1 MEVCGTLFDDR
12 VDWVTGWYWYYED
25 GYESSP
31 GDTYLGT
38 PAFDGTAGGNPFMKR
53 GDVHNNSYSAFVQGS
68 FKVTE
73 KLSLTAGARM
83 TRDDKEM
90 TLSTHREN
98 ACGLKDPNSDPSAP
112 PTTLP
117 LDACSVKLSDSFKQ
131 PTGTVSLDYKQIGRA
146 HV

>member
-1 MEVCGTLFDDR
+1 MQRC
-12 VDWVTGWYWYYED
+12 
-25 GYESSP
+25 
-31 GDTYLGT
+31 
-38 PAFDGTAGGNPFMKR
+38 
-53 GDVHNNSYSAFVQGS
+53 DVHNNSYSAFVQGS
-68 FKVTE
+68 FKLTE

-131 PTGTVSLDYKQIGRA
+131 PTGTVSLDYKLRPGMMISAASRYGYRA
-146 HV
+146 GGFTLRVTNQVQYQPFESETESANGTWRER

>member
-1 MEVCGTLFDDR
+1 MSRIRHTNCTLK
-12 VDWVTGWYWYYED
+12 TGVHTCALPISASRNVERRR
-25 GYESSP
+25 
-31 GDTYLGT
+31 TYLGT
-38 PAFDGTAGGNPFMKR
+38 PALDVTAGGNPFMQR

-68 FKVTE
+68 FKLTE

-112 PTTLP
+112 PTTDRKSTRLN
-117 LDACSVKLSDSFKQ
+117 SS
-131 PTGTVSLDYKQIGRA
+131 
-146 HV
+146 H